1 MALFE
6 TDIWVTEKVKQL
18 RTLTFEAES
27 AEEAKQLADDLVNGE
42 VGAEDTIWEW
52 GDVQEEVLFE
62 AELAEFEFA
71 DNATITEA

>member
-27 AEEAKQLADDLVNGE
+27 AEEAKRLADNLVNGE
-42 VGAEDTIWEW
+42 DGAVDTIWEW
-52 GDVQEEVLFE
+52 GDVREEVLYE
-62 AELAEFEFA
+62 AEMAEFEFA
-71 DNATITEA
+71 DNGKIFEA